1 MGACVYIYSD
11 VRIGQEGFGFAS
23 TTDGFLSVPQR
34 GRVVLED
41 DVEVRANAKIDRGSR
56 ETRIGAGCRL
66 DNLVQIGK
74 CYSQPMLRHRRTGR
88 RVQPYLKISSAGAG
102 RRQWPGIFGSVKA
115 RRSADGGQHFG
126 CGSRREGAWQP
137 RAAKKRF
144 LPTNRNAQEDDKER
158 TNTACMQDE
167 HGEHRTCAFGLAPT
181 SRKSRILKSAPAPSA
196 SRQGLQ
202 V

>member
-1 MGACVYIYSD
+1 MDAGLAASNTGTHPRGGAVAALPPNYTSKPTHMGACVYIYSD

-115 RRSADGGQHFG
+115 RRSADRRASFRMWFQARR
-126 CGSRREGAWQP
+126 CLAAPCSQKAILADKPQRSRR
-137 RAAKKRF
+137 
-144 LPTNRNAQEDDKER
+144 
-158 TNTACMQDE
+158 
-167 HGEHRTCAFGLAPT
+167 
-181 SRKSRILKSAPAPSA
+181 
-196 SRQGLQ
+196 
-202 V
+202 

>member
-115 RRSADGGQHFG
+115 RRSAD
-126 CGSRREGAWQP
+126 RRASFRMWFQA
-137 RAAKKRF
+137 RRCLAAPCSQKAI
-144 LPTNRNAQEDDKER
+144 LPTNRNAQEDDKEK

-181 SRKSRILKSAPAPSA
+181 SRKSRFPSCAPAPSA